1 MYIAHIC
8 ICLVTNN
15 IHARKILLFK
25 DIMNVI
31 KIAKNFLIVSIQYIM
46 MFTLN
51 LILLFILLMIIG

>member
-15 IHARKILLFK
+15 IYARKILLFK